1 MNLGKTVPITQKL
14 TCIRNAASDCLI
26 EGILDGDSDAI
37 RFALA
42 AVFGTGARRNQR
54 LSARVVDDW
63 RRWVQQLQR
72 VDTARNVVSVLSIR
86 VLNTCERSTGD
97 SVVRS
102 AIVTRTVLFRSR
114 RQYSFDSRSDFDAD
128 SRSTHPS
135 GSSAS
140 HPTRTDSGWE
150 TNHPP
155 APYWATFPVAVTF
168 TSRKSRQGS
177 VVGRISGQLF

>member
-1 MNLGKTVPITQKL
+1 MPITQSL

-42 AVFGTGARRNQR
+42 AIFGTGTRRNQR
-54 LSARVVDDW
+54 LSARMVDDW
-63 RRWVQQLQR
+63 RGWVQQLQR
-72 VDTARNVVSVLSIR
+72 VDAARHVVSVLSIR
-86 VLNTCERSTGD
+86 VLKTYERSTGD
-97 SVVRS
+97 SEVRS
-102 AIVTRTVLFRSR
+102 AIITRTVLFRSR
-114 RQYSFDSRSDFDAD
+114 RQYSSDSRSDVDAD

-135 GSSAS
+135 GLNSWQ
-140 HPTRTDSGWE
+140 PTRTDSGWE